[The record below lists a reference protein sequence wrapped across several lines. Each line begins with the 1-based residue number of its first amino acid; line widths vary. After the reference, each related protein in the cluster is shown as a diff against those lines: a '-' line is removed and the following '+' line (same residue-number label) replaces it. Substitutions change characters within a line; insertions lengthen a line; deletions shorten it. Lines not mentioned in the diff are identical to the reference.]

1 MATTAQRLAEYEDLY
16 RKAQAYDPNAFQN
29 EFEKSYGE
37 ATNYNK
43 DLIEQQA
50 QALGEVQAVAPTLRE
65 RYMNTLITDPTAQ
78 MSLIAQARQ
87 APIQSY
93 GTAANLL
100 TARGQRYQDILGKAL
115 GGYQTAAQQ
124 AQMDAENRWRL
135 YQDAVQQDQ
144 FNRQL
149 SASRGN
155 GTQDNGMADIL
166 KMFMGRGETEQA
178 PVDQG
183 LLNKQKVLDSIN
195 SIRSLR
201 STKNIEKKMPAYY
214 KDILNQAT
222 QLGININKQALWQQL
237 GNDVGVQQTLKLFL

>member
-1 MATTAQRLAEYEDLY
+1 
-16 RKAQAYDPNAFQN
+16 
-29 EFEKSYGE
+29 
-37 ATNYNK
+37 
-43 DLIEQQA
+43 
-50 QALGEVQAVAPTLRE
+50 
-65 RYMNTLITDPTAQ
+65 MNTLITDPTAQ

-144 FNRQL
+144 FNRSL
-149 SASRGN
+149 KGN
-155 GTQDNGMADIL
+155 GTTNNELADIFS
-166 KMFMGRGETEQA
+166 KYFTPENTEQT

-214 KDILNQAT
+214 KDILNQAN